1 MAPYPFQR
9 IRSASRIGP
18 GNLLIYVKDKG
29 RVDFIHPEYVAHII
43 NLFANSD
50 AVFSVDTG
58 MCCVWGARYIEATD
72 ERRLLDSFNH
82 GSMANAMPQAIGAAF
97 ACPGRQVIAF
107 CGDGGLSMSMG
118 DLATIVQYKLPIKI
132 IVFNNRSLGM
142 VKLEMEVMGLPEWQT
157 KMYNPDFA
165 LIAEAMGLKGFTLR
179 DPDLVEETIIKVL
192 GYDGP
197 ALVNVFTDSN
207 ALAMPP
213 KIDFKQITGM
223 ATAMYK
229 MVMEGE
235 FWEVVE
241 KVKANYKHAKEL
253 M

>member
-1 MAPYPFQR
+1 
-9 IRSASRIGP
+9 
-18 GNLLIYVKDKG
+18 
-29 RVDFIHPEYVAHII
+29 
-43 NLFANSD
+43 
-50 AVFSVDTG
+50 
-58 MCCVWGARYIEATD
+58 
-72 ERRLLDSFNH
+72 
-82 GSMANAMPQAIGAAF
+82 
-97 ACPGRQVIAF
+97 
-107 CGDGGLSMSMG
+107 
-118 DLATIVQYKLPIKI
+118 LATIVQYNLPIKI

-157 KMYNPDFA
+157 KMYNPDFTM
-165 LIAEAMGLKGFTLR
+165 IAEAMGLKGFTLR
-179 DPDLVEETIIKVL
+179 DPALVEETIIRVL

-213 KIDFKQITGM
+213 KVDFKQIKGM
-223 ATAMYK
+223 ATAMCK
-229 MVMEGE
+229 MVLEGE